1 MDILRVKW
9 QKLMFFPKQAKM
21 AAATDSEIY
30 LLSIELDPEA
40 DSKALHCVY
49 ERTAAS
55 WIKSVCR
62 HPLYSMAESFRR
74 LIPRIYEEALVL
86 GTSTTTTVNDITDKR
101 QYMAD

>member
-1 MDILRVKW
+1 
-9 QKLMFFPKQAKM
+9 M

-40 DSKALHCVY
+40 DSKALRCVY
-49 ERTAAS
+49 ERTANHRAS

-62 HPLYSMAESFRR
+62 HPLYSLAESFRR
-74 LIPRIYEEALVL
+74 LIPGIYEEARVL
-86 GTSTTTTVNDITDKR
+86 GISTTTTLTFLILGSESAITFCIAVNDMDKR